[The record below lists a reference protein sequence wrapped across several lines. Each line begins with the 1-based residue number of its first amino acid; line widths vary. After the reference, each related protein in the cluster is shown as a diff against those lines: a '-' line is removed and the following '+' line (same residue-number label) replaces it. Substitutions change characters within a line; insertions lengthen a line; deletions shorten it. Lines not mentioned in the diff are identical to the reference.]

1 MRQSREDV
9 MNEKA
14 SIPPGTAD
22 LPEHE
27 RVYRALRALV
37 LFGELRPGQPVT
49 IQGLTSEIGAG
60 MTPVREAIRRMT
72 SDGGLIFQGNRRVS
86 VPQLGASDVE
96 EIQFLRRRIEPELTR
111 RACARQ
117 TPELLDE
124 LAATDRTLDAAI
136 SAGDIAGYLRHNHR
150 FHHLLYEAAGA
161 PILAQTVD
169 RLWLRFGPSLRVV
182 CGRFG
187 TQNLPDRHREI
198 LAAFSARD
206 AEAAAAA
213 MTRDVTEG
221 MTQVL
226 EVIDEGG
233 APG

>member
-1 MRQSREDV
+1 MRQGREYV
-9 MNEKA
+9 MNDKA
-14 SIPPGTAD
+14 QSASGQAD

-27 RVYRALRALV
+27 RVYRALRAQV

-49 IQGLTSEIGAG
+49 IQGLTAELDAG

-86 VPQLGASDVE
+86 VPVLGVSDVE
-96 EIQFLRRRIEPELTR
+96 EILFLRCRIEPELTR
-111 RACARQ
+111 RACLRR
-117 TPELLDE
+117 TPELLEE
-124 LAATDRTLDAAI
+124 LCAIDGQLDTAI

-150 FHHLLYEAAGA
+150 FHETLYDAADA
-161 PILAQTVD
+161 PILAQTAA

-187 TQNLPDRHREI
+187 TRNLPDRHHEI
-198 LAAFSARD
+198 LDAIAAGQAD
-206 AEAAAAA
+206 AAAAA
-213 MTRDVTEG
+213 MDHDVTQG

-226 EVIDEGG
+226 EVLEEAG
-233 APG
+233 ADP